1 VIYIYGKKRSTIAG
15 IILSLLFPLLLTGC
29 WSHRDLAEINI
40 VAGMGLDRT
49 EDGKIL
55 LTVQVVEPNAIQ
67 ATSSGKGKG
76 GGPQQKPVFV
86 VSYEGETVFEALS
99 GILSIVDKRLFL
111 STIQVLILGE
121 RLSQEGIEE
130 VLDSIQRDNEIDY
143 SMDVIV
149 TKDVSPKEILEMESD
164 MDAIPAVYVR
174 ETVANTDL
182 RGTVKRTMF
191 IDLIKD
197 LGNKGKQPT
206 LGQVSKIG
214 DKDVRTEGTA
224 VFKDGKLT
232 GWLDRYETLGY
243 LFAVGKVKGAIVNV
257 TKDEGKITMEIIR
270 SRGGVKVK
278 FENGE
283 PTVLSVKVDAEANVA
298 GYEGKG
304 RLDSTENMNVLKKIL
319 ENEIEREIMSALEKT
334 QKEYSSDIFG
344 FGTYVRKYHPQYW
357 KIAEKDWNE
366 LFSKLPVDIQVN
378 AKIMRTGIIK
388 CPINMGE

>member
-1 VIYIYGKKRSTIAG
+1 MIYKDGKKRNIMAI
-15 IILSLLFPLLLTGC
+15 IILLLIFPLLLTGC

-40 VAGMGLDRT
+40 VAGMGLDGT
-49 EDGKIL
+49 DDGKIL
-55 LTVQVVEPNAIQ
+55 LTVQVVEPTAIQ
-67 ATSSGKGKG
+67 TTSSGSGKG
-76 GGPQQKPVFV
+76 GGSQQKSVFV
-86 VSYEGETVFEALS
+86 VSYEGETVFEAIR
-99 GILSIVDKRLFL
+99 GILSIVDKKLFL

-130 VLDSIQRDNEIDY
+130 ILDFFQRDNEIDY

-149 TKDVSPKEILEMESD
+149 AKGVSPKEILEMECD
-164 MDAIPAVYVR
+164 LNPIPAVYVR
-174 ETVANTDL
+174 ETVANTVS

-206 LGQVSKIG
+206 LGLVSKIG
-214 DKDVRTEGTA
+214 EKEVKTEGTA
-224 VFKDGKLT
+224 VFKDGKLV
-232 GWLDRYETLGY
+232 GWLDRYETRGY
-243 LFAVGKVKGAIVNV
+243 LLAVSKVESAIVNV
-257 TKDEGKITMEIIR
+257 TKDEAKIAMEIIR

-283 PTVLSVKVDAEANVA
+283 PTLLSVKVDAEANV
-298 GYEGKG
+298 GEYEGKG
-304 RLDSTENMNVLKKIL
+304 RLDSAEKVNTLEEIL
-319 ENEIEREIMSALEKT
+319 EKEIEREIMIALEKA

-357 KIAEKDWNE
+357 KNAEKDWNDI
-366 LFSKLPVDIQVN
+366 FSYLPVDIQVD

-388 CPINMGE
+388 SPLNMGE

>member
-1 VIYIYGKKRSTIAG
+1 VIYKDGKKRNIMAI
-15 IILSLLFPLLLTGC
+15 IILLLIFPLLLTGC

-40 VAGMGLDRT
+40 VAGMGLDGT
-49 EDGKIL
+49 DDGKIL
-55 LTVQVVEPNAIQ
+55 LTVQVVEPTAIQ
-67 ATSSGKGKG
+67 TTSSGSGKG
-76 GGPQQKPVFV
+76 GGSQQKSVFV
-86 VSYEGETVFEALS
+86 VSYEGETVFEAIR
-99 GILSIVDKRLFL
+99 GILSIVDKKLFL

-130 VLDSIQRDNEIDY
+130 ILDFFQRDNEIDY

-149 TKDVSPKEILEMESD
+149 AKGVSPKEILEMECD
-164 MDAIPAVYVR
+164 LNPIPAVYVR
-174 ETVANTDL
+174 ETVANTVS

-206 LGQVSKIG
+206 LGLVSKIG
-214 DKDVRTEGTA
+214 EKEVKTEGTA
-224 VFKDGKLT
+224 VFKDGKLV
-232 GWLDRYETLGY
+232 GWLDRYETRGY
-243 LFAVGKVKGAIVNV
+243 LLAVSKVESAIVNV
-257 TKDEGKITMEIIR
+257 TKDEAKIAMEIIR

-283 PTVLSVKVDAEANVA
+283 PTLLSVKVDAEANV
-298 GYEGKG
+298 GEYEGKG
-304 RLDSTENMNVLKKIL
+304 RLDSAEKVNTLEEIL
-319 ENEIEREIMSALEKT
+319 EKEIEREIMIALEKA

-357 KIAEKDWNE
+357 KNAEKDWNDI
-366 LFSKLPVDIQVN
+366 FSYLPVDIQVD

-388 CPINMGE
+388 SPLNMGE